1 MESSARLTFGC
12 YSLRMATCLY
22 QPILSPNA
30 QVGQQT
36 DRTAFGRWAA
46 ICLIVCA
53 IFGAPQAAF
62 AQITYTNTTDGTVN
76 ETATPCTAPLL
87 RTFAVPEI
95 YSIADVNIGVLM
107 SHTYR
112 GDLRMFLLSPTGT
125 QITLIQ
131 NTGTTPD
138 NFNVLYDDSAAAAI
152 TTHTAV
158 NDTATAGTIVPPY
171 QRTFR
176 PLAALTAF
184 NGLNANGTWT
194 LSICD
199 SLNADTGTFFHS
211 TLVIT
216 PQPATLNTTK
226 VSSITTDGISG
237 ANPKSIPGATVR
249 YCITIS
255 NAGPGIA
262 TTINANDIIPTRL
275 AYVAGSMLS
284 GATCATAATAE
295 DDNAVGAD
303 ETDPIGA
310 SFASGTVNV
319 TRATMVSGESF
330 SIVLNATVN

>member
-1 MESSARLTFGC
+1 MTMWLH
-12 YSLRMATCLY
+12 
-22 QPILSPNA
+22 QPNQRPNTP
-30 QVGQQT
+30 VGKQT
-36 DRTAFGRWAA
+36 DRTVFERLADL
-46 ICLIVCA
+46 CLIILAVLC
-53 IFGAPQAAF
+53 APQAAF
-62 AQITYTNTTDGTVN
+62 AQISYTNTVDGTVN

-87 RTFAVPEI
+87 RTFVVPEI

-138 NFNVLYDDSAAAAI
+138 NFNVLYDDSAVAAI
-152 TTHTAV
+152 TTHTTL
-158 NDTATAGTIVPPY
+158 NDTATAGTVVPPY

-184 NGLNANGTWT
+184 NGQNANGTWT

-199 SLNADTGTFFHS
+199 SLNADAGTFFHS

-216 PQPATLNTTK
+216 PQPATLSTTK
-226 VSSITTDGISG
+226 VSSIVTDGISG

-255 NAGPGIA
+255 NAGPGIV
-262 TTINANDIIPTRL
+262 TSINANDIIPTRL
-275 AYVAGSMLS
+275 TYVAGSMVS
-284 GATCATAATAE
+284 GASCATAATAE
-295 DDNAVGAD
+295 DDNATDAD

-310 SFASGTVNV
+310 SFAAGTVNV
-319 TRATMVSGESF
+319 TRATMLSGESF
-330 SIVLNATVN
+330 SILLNATVN